1 MSKNLDVK
9 LSEKN
14 GTWEAT
20 VSIPGTKATKLVQ
33 KSTGLSQFATRAAAL
48 NSARSLAKTLGFSG
62 ISFRSFEENRVIT
75 DQAPLAVAAK
85 KSVSATKTKSRSKKA
100 APARSPQVNPSQP
113 TV

>member
-1 MSKNLDVK
+1 MKSLDVK

-62 ISFRSFEENRVIT
+62 IT
-75 DQAPLAVAAK
+75 DQATLAVAAK
-85 KSVSATKTKSRSKKA
+85 KSVSKKSKSNSKKTA
-100 APARSPQVNPSQP
+100 TQANPSQP
-113 TV
+113 TA